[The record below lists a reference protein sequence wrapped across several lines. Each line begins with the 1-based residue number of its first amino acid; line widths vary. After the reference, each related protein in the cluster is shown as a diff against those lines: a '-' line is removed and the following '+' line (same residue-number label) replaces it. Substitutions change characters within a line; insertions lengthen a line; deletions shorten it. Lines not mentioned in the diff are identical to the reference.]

1 MIDTTITIVPT
12 INKGELVKSLLSS
25 CSLFLEKFKNEASTN
40 ITPMINVIVLIIV
53 IAPFKKIYYNYI
65 ILK

>member
-1 MIDTTITIVPT
+1 MIDTAITIEPT
-12 INKGELVKSLLSS
+12 INRGELMKSLLSS

-40 ITPMINVIVLIIV
+40 TTPMINVNVLIIA
-53 IAPFKKIYYNYI
+53 IAPFNKIYYNYI